1 MTTRVNGTIVV
12 LLLVFMAIPL
22 NQTTYLEEAIQPSN
36 SIPQSDYIAEYE
48 LSVSSGASV
57 VGLGYTGSAYILAI
71 AHSGSGLVG
80 TYSWNGLAS
89 GGMLIEVNHT
99 GGIVS
104 NVELQYAPSMLSI
117 TSNTIFV
124 ATNTTNGFM
133 IEAFDLTLS
142 PLESMHFHSTN
153 SQTSLETGLF
163 LYDMTAE
170 GQSAYV
176 LFTCE
181 EATTADL
188 VYDSSDCSTTNGR
201 KSFVLAS
208 WSSATNVSTTL
219 SRTDWFESATGG
231 VSYASTANG
240 GAIGTVGPNPVC
252 EQAIHVENG
261 VVSGMASAHCGDR
274 REDNAAHL
282 STVFGATSTIS
293 PSIGKVGMGLTFS
306 EFDSSTQTES
316 FEDRLIAFRDC
327 PSAMDSDPYVGS
339 FGKHSSLLITGW
351 TGGNGNLE
359 CALSEE
365 DTQTSESTITS
376 FKGKNS
382 KMVLLGTTDF
392 SSSMPIKSTRQI
404 IDVIGDSS
412 TDDGLAAVCHTGTLT
427 KGLQIVSAGDQEEM
441 ITFVTWSG
449 GTIHNSTVHDMVNG
463 CPVAISAGEGGFA

>member
-1 MTTRVNGTIVV
+1 MTSRVNGTIVV

-22 NQTTYLEEAIQPSN
+22 NQTTYLEEAIQPSY

-99 GGIVS
+99 GSVVS
-104 NVELQYAPSMLSI
+104 NIELQYAPSMLSI
-117 TSNTIFV
+117 TSSTIFV
-124 ATNTTNGFM
+124 ATNSTNGFM
-133 IEAFDLTLS
+133 IEAFDLSLS

-153 SQTSLETGLF
+153 SQTSLETGLE

-176 LFTCE
+176 LFTCD
-181 EATTADL
+181 EATTDDL
-188 VYDSSDCSTTNGR
+188 LYDSSDCSITNGR
-201 KSFVLAS
+201 KSFILAN
-208 WSSATNVSTTL
+208 WSSTTNVSTTL
-219 SRTDWFESATGG
+219 SRTDWFQSETGG
-231 VSYASTANG
+231 LSYASTAYG
-240 GAIGTVGPNPVC
+240 GAIGTVGPNPEC
-252 EQAIHVENG
+252 EQAIHVKHG
-261 VVSGMASAHCGDR
+261 VVFGMANAHCGDR

-282 STVFGATSTIS
+282 SSLFGATSTIS
-293 PSIGKVGMGLTFS
+293 PTIGKVGMGLTFS
-306 EFDSSTQTES
+306 EFNSTTQTET

-327 PSAMDSDPYVGS
+327 PSAIDSDPYVGS
-339 FGKHSSLLITGW
+339 FALHSSLLITGW
-351 TGGNGNLE
+351 SGGGNSVE
-359 CALSEE
+359 CVLSE
-365 DTQTSESTITS
+365 DDNQNSETMITS

-404 IDVIGDSS
+404 IDVIGDFKF
-412 TDDGLAAVCHTGTLT
+412 TTL
-427 KGLQIVSAGDQEEM
+427 KEGIKK
-441 ITFVTWSG
+441 
-449 GTIHNSTVHDMVNG
+449 TIDWYQKNDLV
-463 CPVAISAGEGGFA
+463 